1 MKLDG
6 WSRFFRLSRSAERFK
21 LSWATRITLVR
32 ILLIVPFIIC
42 LLNINDPSIGE
53 HTRRAFRYAAI
64 AVFLFMAV
72 SDALD
77 GYLARHY
84 RQITKL
90 GTFLDPVADKLL
102 MTSACLLLASQRG
115 HIEGFTLP
123 TTVVVAIVGKD
134 ILIVLGFAIV
144 YLVTSQIHVVPVLL
158 GKAATALQLV
168 MVACVLLA
176 PEFSRLIPYYPVGL
190 SVLWWSAAV
199 VAILATLVY
208 IRNGSRYIEQFERS
222 GAKTASSGS
231 SDSDKTRV
239 R

>member
-6 WSRFFRLSRSAERFK
+6 WFHFFRLSRSAERFR

-42 LLNINDPSIGE
+42 LLNINDPSIAE

-134 ILIVLGFAIV
+134 VLIVLGFAIV

-168 MVACVLLA
+168 MVACVLTA
-176 PEFSRLIPYYPVGL
+176 PEFSRLIPNYAVGL

-222 GAKTASSGS
+222 GAKNVATGS
-231 SDSDKTRV
+231 LDTDKTPV

>member
-6 WSRFFRLSRSAERFK
+6 WLRFLRLSRSAERFK

-32 ILLIVPFIIC
+32 ILLIVPFIMC
-42 LLNINDPSIGE
+42 LLNTNDPSIGE
-53 HTRRAFRYAAI
+53 HARRAFRYVAI

-115 HIEGFTLP
+115 HVEGFTLP
-123 TTVVVAIVGKD
+123 LAVVVAIVGKD
-134 ILIVLGFAIV
+134 VLIVLGFVIV

-168 MVACVLLA
+168 MVACVLTA
-176 PEFSRLIPYYPVGL
+176 PEFSRWIPYYRTGL

-222 GAKTASSGS
+222 GGKTAAT
-231 SDSDKTRV
+231 DSTNTDKTQV

>member
-6 WSRFFRLSRSAERFK
+6 WFHFFRLSRSAERFR

-42 LLNINDPSIGE
+42 LLNINDPSIAE

-134 ILIVLGFAIV
+134 VLIVLGFAIV

-168 MVACVLLA
+168 MVACVLTA
-176 PEFSRLIPYYPVGL
+176 PEFSRLIPYYAVGL

-222 GAKTASSGS
+222 GAKNVATGS
-231 SDSDKTRV
+231 LDTDKTPV

>member
-1 MKLDG
+1 MKLNG
-6 WSRFFRLSRSAERFK
+6 RFRLFCLSRSAERFK

-42 LLNINDPSIGE
+42 LLNASDPSVGE
-53 HTRRAFRYAAI
+53 HARRGFRYVAI

-102 MTSACLLLASQRG
+102 MTSACVLLASQRG
-115 HIEGFTLP
+115 HVEGFTLP
-123 TTVVVAIVGKD
+123 LAVVVAIVGKD
-134 ILIVLGFAIV
+134 VLIVLGFVIV

-168 MVACVLLA
+168 MVACVLTA
-176 PEFSRLIPYYPVGL
+176 PEFSRWIPHYRTAL

-222 GAKTASSGS
+222 GARTTPT
-231 SDSDKTRV
+231 DSMDTDKTKV